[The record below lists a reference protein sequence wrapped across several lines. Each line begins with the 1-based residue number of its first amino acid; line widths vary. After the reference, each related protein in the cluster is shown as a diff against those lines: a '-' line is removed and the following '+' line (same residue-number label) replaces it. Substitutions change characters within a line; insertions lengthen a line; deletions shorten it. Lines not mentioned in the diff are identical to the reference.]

1 MVHKNVLISIVIPC
15 FNDFQYVEQ
24 AINSALNQTYP
35 HKEIIVVDDGSNFQT
50 KEILKQLEPKITKLI
65 SQENQG
71 QSKARNAGIEAAKG
85 DYILVLDSDDYL
97 ELTFCEKAISFF
109 LNDVD
114 VKIVSCFANLLFE
127 DGTLSVYEPQGGD
140 ISDFLCTNNALGT
153 SLFKKS
159 DWVNCGGYDEGMR
172 KGFEDWEFFI
182 RLLKNGGYTKI
193 VQEPLYNYRKRK
205 ESTTK
210 VANKNKY
217 ELLHYIYTKHKDLTI
232 TYYDVFIS
240 DLLSRIKK
248 EENEKLK
255 NLQKVEFKI
264 GKIILRPIR
273 FIKSIFN

>member
-140 ISDFLCTNNALGT
+140 ISDFLRTNNALGT

-255 NLQKVEFKI
+255 NLQKVEFRI
-264 GKIILRPIR
+264 GKIILKPFR

>member
-1 MVHKNVLISIVIPC
+1 MYSNTLISIIIPC
-15 FNDFQYVEQ
+15 YDDAKYIEQ
-24 AINSALNQTYP
+24 SVYSALNQTYLN
-35 HKEIIVVDDGSNFQT
+35 KEIIVVDDGSNIET
-50 KEILKQLEPKITKLI
+50 KEILKKIAPKITKLI
-65 SQENQG
+65 TQENKG
-71 QSKARNAGIEAAKG
+71 QSTARNVGIQASKG
-85 DYILVLDSDDYL
+85 DYILVLDSDDYF
-97 ELTFCEKAISFF
+97 ESTFCEKAISFF

-140 ISDFLCTNNALGT
+140 ISDFLRTNNALGT

-255 NLQKVEFKI
+255 NLQKVEFRI
-264 GKIILRPIR
+264 GKIILKPFR

>member
-1 MVHKNVLISIVIPC
+1 MVHKNVLISIIIPC

-140 ISDFLCTNNALGT
+140 ISDFLRTNNALGT

-255 NLQKVEFKI
+255 NLQKVEFRI
-264 GKIILRPIR
+264 GKIILKPFR

>member
-35 HKEIIVVDDGSNFQT
+35 HKEIIVVDDGSNFKT

-71 QSKARNAGIEAAKG
+71 QSKARNVGIEASKG
-85 DYILVLDSDDYL
+85 DYILVLDSDDYF
-97 ELTFCEKAISFF
+97 ESTFCEKAISFF

-127 DGTLSVYEPQGGD
+127 DGALSVYEPQGGD
-140 ISDFLCTNNALGT
+140 ISDFLCTNNSLGT

-172 KGFEDWEFFI
+172 KGYEDWEFFI
-182 RLLKNGGYTKI
+182 RLLKSGGNAKI

-232 TYYDVFIS
+232 MYYDVFIS
-240 DLLSRIKK
+240 DLLSRIKN

-255 NLQKVEFKI
+255 NLQKVDFRI
-264 GKIILRPIR
+264 GKIILKPFR